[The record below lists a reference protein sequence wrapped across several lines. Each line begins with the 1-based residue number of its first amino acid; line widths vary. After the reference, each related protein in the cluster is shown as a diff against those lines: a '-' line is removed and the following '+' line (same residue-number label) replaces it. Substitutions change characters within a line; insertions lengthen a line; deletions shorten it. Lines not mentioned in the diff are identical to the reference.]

1 MFSFRTSDIFRQEDI
16 YLRKGRIMVICN
28 QSAWNPQTREYVFE
42 GFFKRGNLACVM
54 TPPGDG
60 LSDHPLSASVPFNS
74 ISKGSDGYMRFSED
88 DFASTDAVVIEL
100 QDAGCR
106 YFETPNLVYALF
118 SFLSSRMA
126 DFPIYLIDRPNP
138 GGRQVEGTAL
148 RAGYRSHK
156 GIEGIPHRYGMTI
169 GELAYYIYGRLNAK
183 FPLHI
188 ISCKASP
195 VGKLVMSWT
204 VPLSEDFGNFF
215 THAFYSGQF
224 LWKGSNVT
232 PGEGTVRP
240 YELFGAPF
248 MEGVKLDEHPLF
260 HDDGV
265 FARWASFTPMGGRY
279 NRETCFGYQ
288 LLLTPESQYNS
299 LAHSLRLIRCAKD
312 LVPAFRF
319 LEKEPTR
326 DKSLI
331 QMLVGDKELLDFIEG
346 GSSWAETKEHIKV
359 EEQKWIKKTRKDL
372 LYEDEPLFRIK

>member
-1 MFSFRTSDIFRQEDI
+1 MFSFRTTDIFRQEDI
-16 YLRKGRIMVICN
+16 SLHKGRIMVICN
-28 QSAWNPQTREYVFE
+28 QSAWNPENREYVFE
-42 GFFKRGNLACVM
+42 GFFRRGNLSCVM
-54 TPPGDG
+54 VPPGDG
-60 LSDHPLSASVPFNS
+60 LRDHPLSASIPFNA
-74 ISKGSDGYMRFSED
+74 ISKSADGYMHFSED
-88 DFASTDAVVIEL
+88 DFAATDAVVMEL

-106 YFETPNLVYALF
+106 YFETPNLVFALF
-118 SFLSSRMA
+118 SFLCDRQA
-126 DFPIYLIDRPNP
+126 DFPVYLIDRPNP

-148 RAGYRSHK
+148 RAGYRSHR

-169 GELAYYIYGRLNAK
+169 GELASYLHGKMNAK

-204 VPLSEDFGNFF
+204 VPLSGDFGNFF

-224 LWKGSNVT
+224 LWKGTNIT

-248 MEGVKLDEHPLF
+248 MEGVRLDEHPLF
-260 HDDGV
+260 QDDGV

-279 NRETCFGYQ
+279 NREICFGYQ

-312 LVPAFRF
+312 TIPAFRF
-319 LEKEPTR
+319 LDKEPER
-326 DKSLI
+326 EKSLI
-331 QMLVGDKELLDFIEG
+331 EMLVGDKDLLDFIEG
-346 GSSWAETKEHIKV
+346 SISWEETREHIKV